1 MLSMPTEGE
10 DRPPSPPPP
19 PPSPPPPEA
28 GTDSELPGYTLRAQ
42 EEFAE
47 QTYTLE
53 DTKGRSW
60 IWMKVKSRS
69 KGEKQLPMFYDRDTI
84 AGSVEVDFEKAG
96 GAKAVTISVSL
107 SHSTRDDT

>member
-1 MLSMPTEGE
+1 
-10 DRPPSPPPP
+10 
-19 PPSPPPPEA
+19 
-28 GTDSELPGYTLRAQ
+28 
-42 EEFAE
+42 
-47 QTYTLE
+47 
-53 DTKGRSW
+53 
-60 IWMKVKSRS
+60 MKVKSRS